1 MVKRPSLKPRPDDRD
16 ESLPADGA
24 KTAPTPGKARAGWRR
39 AGSTA
44 PTPPAARQTPS
55 REASDA
61 EPYSPASTLLARFV
75 TLLTVGFT
83 VFLVVFS
90 PLRSWMHQ
98 QEQSRELAARIS
110 QVKAQNE
117 ALEQEIERYQD
128 PDYIARQ
135 ARERLGYVRPGEIT
149 YIVVDPPGASTPPHS
164 KGWMGKDTNDL
175 PWFAQVVEGIKTA
188 SIPPAPVA
196 SKKN

>member
-1 MVKRPSLKPRPDDRD
+1 M
-16 ESLPADGA
+16 PANDA
-24 KTAPTPGKARAGWRR
+24 KTAPAPGKAKAGWRR
-39 AGSTA
+39 AGSA
-44 PTPPAARQTPS
+44 PSTPPAARQTSP
-55 REASDA
+55 RGISDA
-61 EPYSPASTLLARFV
+61 ETYSPASTRLARFV

-98 QEQSRELAARIS
+98 QEQSRELAAQIS
-110 QVKAQNE
+110 QVKVQNE

-135 ARERLGYVRPGEIT
+135 ARERLGYVRPGEVT
-149 YIVVDPPGASTPPHS
+149 YIVVDPPGASAPPYS

-175 PWFAQVVEGIKTA
+175 PWFTQVVEGIKTA
-188 SIPPAPVA
+188 SIPPASVA
-196 SKKN
+196 GKKK